1 MSLRDLVSLFVR
13 SDDEIAWQVTE
24 MLAQILPTDR
34 AGIAVS
40 VDDGIVTLTAAAG
53 LPGRRTCSPSPPGS
67 PGTSTASSMSS
78 ARCGIPSAGVSCW
91 RYS

>member
-1 MSLRDLVSLFVR
+1 MSLRDLLSLFVR

-53 LPGRRTCSPSPPGS
+53 RPGRQDVLALAARLTWDIDGVVDV
-67 PGTSTASSMSS
+67 AS
-78 ARCGIPSAGVSCW
+78 
-91 RYS
+91 